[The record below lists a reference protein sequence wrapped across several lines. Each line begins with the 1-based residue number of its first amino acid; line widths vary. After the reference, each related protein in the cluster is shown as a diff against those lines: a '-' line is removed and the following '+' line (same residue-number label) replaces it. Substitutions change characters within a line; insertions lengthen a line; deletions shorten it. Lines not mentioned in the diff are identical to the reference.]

1 MTQLQGAEKAE
12 YQEIT
17 NQIKREFKEKM
28 QDAINT
34 EKRLMA
40 KEAAELLGRDFADL
54 VNERKQLIDQFSAQS
69 RKVLTFAIQIGL
81 KDKISELSQ
90 VIKDKSSKAAVETR
104 KTATALFANLLDTV
118 EEHDEEMVK
127 HLRSIERRLTSN
139 NKAMA
144 DLVASRKTE
153 IEQIEKKYKQKL
165 QKILIEIVLDFNKR
179 LAVINKE
186 FGVVGEKRVS
196 PMGEDAT
203 DDLKIT
209 IGEDSA
215 EGFFIPT
222 DSNDVN

>member
-81 KDKISELSQ
+81 KDKITELSQ
-90 VIKDKSSKAAVETR
+90 VIKDKSSKITAETK
-104 KTATALFANLLDTV
+104 KTATALFANVLAPYNTLISVIAPVALSMKYIILPSMQLL
-118 EEHDEEMVK
+118 
-127 HLRSIERRLTSN
+127 
-139 NKAMA
+139 
-144 DLVASRKTE
+144 
-153 IEQIEKKYKQKL
+153 
-165 QKILIEIVLDFNKR
+165 
-179 LAVINKE
+179 
-186 FGVVGEKRVS
+186 
-196 PMGEDAT
+196 
-203 DDLKIT
+203 
-209 IGEDSA
+209 
-215 EGFFIPT
+215 
-222 DSNDVN
+222 

>member
-54 VNERKQLIDQFSAQS
+54 VNERKQLIAQFSAQS

-81 KDKISELSQ
+81 KDKITELSQ
-90 VIKDKSSKAAVETR
+90 VIKDKSGKTTAETK
-104 KTATALFANLLDTV
+104 KTATALFANVLDMV
-118 EEHDEEMVK
+118 EEHDEDMVEY
-127 HLRSIERRLTSN
+127 LRSIERRLASN
-139 NKAMA
+139 NKAMT

-186 FGVVGEKRVS
+186 FGVVGEKLLS
-196 PMGEDAT
+196 PMGEDTAG
-203 DDLKIT
+203 DLKIT

-222 DSNDVN
+222 DSDDVN